1 MYVKPYT
8 FTTLNMDLF
17 WIIIVDKQVIG
28 TSIKQIPSLKTSAHN
43 ISLETAEYL
52 QKISRKFI
60 DKTTY
65 PNEVI
70 TEVDDPFVFKFIVD
84 NYAKTQRVFVVG
96 SYIQNFDLT
105 QTPNTLNK
113 YLFNM
118 REKTETY
125 RMYNDILTESQRKK
139 FIEYINNEI

>member
-1 MYVKPYT
+1 
-8 FTTLNMDLF
+8 MDLF
-17 WIIIVDKQVIG
+17 WIIMVDKQVIG
-28 TSIKQIPSLKTSAHN
+28 TSIKQIQSLKTSAHN
-43 ISLETAEYL
+43 ISPETTEYL

-70 TEVDDPFVFKFIVD
+70 TEVDDPFVLKFIVD

-96 SYIQNFDLT
+96 SFIQNFDLT
-105 QTPNTLNK
+105 QTPDTLNK
-113 YLFNM
+113 YLFGM

-125 RMYNDILTESQRKK
+125 RMYNDIITETQQRK
-139 FIEYINNEI
+139 FIEYINNAI